1 MAFQESIILFYIG
14 ISFLFGYISFKLNSE
29 SLEELVPKI
38 LFLGLMFL
46 FLLNGLNTGQAILDY
61 ENYTPTPI
69 NETIYA
75 SISNKF
81 DNSYTTLLWS
91 FIFIFI
97 WIVAMLIWK
106 GKDPIL
112 NEIQS
117 MKIKGRR

>member
-1 MAFQESIILFYIG
+1 MAFQESIMLFYIG
-14 ISFLFGYISFKLNSE
+14 IAFLFGFISFKLNNE
-29 SLEELVPKI
+29 SLEELIPKI

-46 FLLNGLNTGQAILDY
+46 FLLNGFSTGQAILDY
-61 ENYTPTPI
+61 ENYTSTPI
-69 NETIYA
+69 NETVYA

-97 WIVAMLIWK
+97 WITAMLIWK

-112 NEIQS
+112 NEIQAIN
-117 MKIKGRR
+117 MRRRR